1 MFTLPPIESASMS
14 GVGAFVTSIVSTKFK
29 EACSNSKARPVFAE
43 AELATLL
50 AEPLCCNCD
59 GPEVYSSPE
68 TVSCQK
74 VEGVA
79 R

>member
-1 MFTLPPIESASMS
+1 MTVDRAALLKDLQAELQNASRL
-14 GVGAFVTSIVSTKFK
+14 TP
-29 EACSNSKARPVFAE
+29 EDE

-59 GPEVYSSPE
+59 GAEVYSAPE
-68 TVSCQK
+68 TASCQK
-74 VEGVA
+74 VEGVT